1 MNITTGQLRAAT
13 GATQGNAERWLPHIA
28 SACALYAINTPAR
41 MAAFLAQIGHESGRL
56 RYSREIWGPTAAQ
69 SRYEGRKDLGN
80 VRAGDGKRYMG
91 RGLIQTTGR
100 ANYAA
105 TTQGLRAIAPGVPD
119 FEAAPE
125 LLELPEWAA
134 LSAAWYWDS
143 RGLNDLAD
151 QQSESAFVALT
162 RRINGGTNGLS
173 DRLALWD
180 EARRAFASVPAPLP
194 TPDTPAAPTTPLPA
208 PAIPA
213 PSAGLA
219 HWLRLLIEFLTR
231 KRN

>member
-1 MNITTGQLRAAT
+1 MMDAAQLCAAT
-13 GATQGNAERWLPHIA
+13 GSTPERAQRWLPHIVN
-28 SACALYAINTPAR
+28 ACDRFGINTPAR
-41 MAAFLAQIGHESGRL
+41 LAAFLAQIGHESGRL

-105 TTQGLRAIAPGVPD
+105 TTLGLRAIASGVPD

-151 QQSESAFVALT
+151 QETDAAFLAIT
-162 RRINGGTNGLS
+162 KKINGGTNGLA
-173 DRLALWD
+173 DRRTLWD
-180 EARRAFASVPAPLP
+180 AARRAFAIVPAPAP
-194 TPDTPAAPTTPLPA
+194 PPIPDTPAAPPT

-213 PSAGLA
+213 PSTGLA
-219 HWLRLLIEFLTR
+219 HWLRVLIEFLTR

>member
-1 MNITTGQLRAAT
+1 MMTTAQLCAAT
-13 GATQGNAERWLPHIA
+13 GSTPERAQRWLPHIIN
-28 SACALYAINTPAR
+28 ACDRFDINTPAR
-41 MAAFLAQIGHESGRL
+41 LAAFLAQIGHESGRL

-105 TTQGLRAIAPGVPD
+105 TTLGLRAIVSGVPD

-134 LSAAWYWDS
+134 LSAAWYWHS
-143 RGLNDLAD
+143 RRLNALAD
-151 QQSESAFVALT
+151 LDTDADFLT
-162 RRINGGTNGLS
+162 ITKKINGGTNGLA
-173 DRLALWD
+173 DRRTLWD
-180 EARRAFASVPAPLP
+180 AARRAFAIVPAPAPIPDAPASHPAP
-194 TPDTPAAPTTPLPA
+194 TP
-208 PAIPA
+208 PAIPT
-213 PSAGLA
+213 PSTGLV
-219 HWLRLLIEFLTR
+219 HWLRVLIEFLTR

>member
-1 MNITTGQLRAAT
+1 MTITENQLSRAW
-13 GATQGNAERWLPHIA
+13 GASTDIGKKWAA
-28 SACALYAINTPAR
+28 VMSAAMAAFAIDTPNRA
-41 MAAFLAQIGHESGRL
+41 AAFLAQCGHESGRG
-56 RYSREIWGPTAAQ
+56 RYTRELWGPTAAQ

-105 TTQGLRAIAPGVPD
+105 TTLGLRAIAHGVPD

-134 LSAAWYWDS
+134 LSAAWYWHS
-143 RGLNDLAD
+143 RRLNALAD
-151 QQSESAFVALT
+151 LDTDASFLAIT
-162 RRINGGTNGLS
+162 KKINGGTNGLA
-173 DRLALWD
+173 DRRTLWD
-180 EARRAFASVPAPLP
+180 AARRAFAIVPAPAPLP
-194 TPDTPAAPTTPLPA
+194 APAPAAPPAPTP

-213 PSAGLA
+213 PSNGLA
-219 HWLRLLIEFLTR
+219 HWLRMRIEFLTR